1 MRGND
6 PMPIYEYECNLIG
19 ESFEKMVQF
28 SEADR
33 VPVCTKCE
41 GKDTHKKISFSVS
54 FGTTGLGTIR
64 STGSS
69 CGSSG
74 GFT

>member
-1 MRGND
+1 
-6 PMPIYEYECNLIG
+6 MPIYEYECTDCG
-19 ESFEKMVQF
+19 KPFEKMVRF
-28 SEADR
+28 SEADKEQTCPTCQGR
-33 VPVCTKCE
+33 NTR
-41 GKDTHKKISFSVS
+41 KKISTFAS
-54 FGTTGLGTIR
+54 LGGSGGDGGS